1 MKRFMDLEL
10 TGVDGQLVPR
20 DIVVPYVDREEA
32 ERLVKALDEI
42 PYTLSSA
49 ATIFKMF
56 WRMAAGGYGPEES
69 ELCAVCDL
77 AAKALDRAAGS
88 DTFHLDQ
95 FRINLKTAMECT
107 ERRLETYQ
115 DKRKA

>member
-1 MKRFMDLEL
+1 MKHYPMDLK
-10 TGVDGQLVPR
+10 GVDGQLVPR
-20 DIVVPYVDREEA
+20 DIVVPYMGRDEA
-32 ERLVKALDEI
+32 ERLIKALDEI

-77 AAKALDRAAGS
+77 ASKALDRAADS
-88 DTFHLDQ
+88 DVFQLDQ
-95 FRINLKTAMECT
+95 LRINVKTAMECT
-107 ERRLETYQ
+107 ERRLKADQ
-115 DKRKA
+115 DKGKE